1 MTGVVPKTRAAQ
13 GRDGS
18 LSSLRGVLPS
28 WPAWPN
34 GQMGAEQSA
43 PERSSHNPLTDGWA
57 STDPELPPSGSPPP
71 RRVNP
76 PYQPSFLTQHV
87 KSQQKQNHLDPPV
100 GTRSFRQ
107 GSHGASVGDSYMLA
121 HAKKAKSQLA
131 SQSARV
137 GYYSESKPY
146 IYSSET
152 YLTAVQK
159 KAQGYMAPIKS
170 AEDDHVSHVA
180 GDDMMIMQARNAA
193 KGRSNLT
200 GITTEWNKFAY
211 EGGPGH
217 QELEEAWTQS
227 ALKAKRTNANFTISP
242 HVGVAGKIGLE
253 AYENA
258 FAIKTN
264 KDHAPD
270 SPANF
275 RGIKPQLA
283 SSTYMIEGIREQQGE
298 ILAHS
303 KLEFLRPANLFPD
316 DYMITHVKKT
326 TLEPEPL
333 RHQLAA
339 ACPPHA
345 SHAVDNLLHLKGPE
359 PSQPSYRGKK
369 TAIGIDSYLMNSSR
383 KVASNAIGMVRGREV
398 KNHTPTKLSEI
409 RL

>member
-1 MTGVVPKTRAAQ
+1 
-13 GRDGS
+13 
-18 LSSLRGVLPS
+18 
-28 WPAWPN
+28 
-34 GQMGAEQSA
+34 
-43 PERSSHNPLTDGWA
+43 
-57 STDPELPPSGSPPP
+57 
-71 RRVNP
+71 
-76 PYQPSFLTQHV
+76 
-87 KSQQKQNHLDPPV
+87 
-100 GTRSFRQ
+100 
-107 GSHGASVGDSYMLA
+107 MLA
-121 HAKKAKSQLA
+121 HAKKAKSALP

-159 KAQGYMAPIKS
+159 KAQGYMAPTKS

-193 KGRSNLT
+193 KGQSNVS
-200 GITTEWNKFAY
+200 GITSEWNKFAY
-211 EGGPGH
+211 EGGAGH

-227 ALKAKRTNANFTISP
+227 ALKAKKNTANFTISP
-242 HVGVAGKIGLE
+242 HVGVVAKIGLE
-253 AYENA
+253 SYENA

-264 KDHAPD
+264 KDQAPD

-303 KLEFLRPANLFPD
+303 KLEPLRPANLFPD

-326 TLEPEPL
+326 ALEPEPL

-345 SHAVDNLLHLKGPE
+345 SPDSYNLLHLKGPDSFQGS
-359 PSQPSYRGKK
+359 PGQPSYRGKK

-383 KVASNAIGMVRGREV
+383 KVASNLGGMVRGREV